1 MPPYTLPPTFEQID
15 ATLFALLQ
23 TVGSSIVTYSR
34 RLKNYNEVPTEIQ
47 PALYLASGDLDPKL
61 GGDARVPGMPF
72 RWKLHRKIWL
82 YTNAGNDDTLI
93 PSSLINPVI
102 NSVLKVLAPKTPGDR
117 QTLSGLVYHC
127 YLAGRIQTDEG
138 LLGPQAVAVMP
149 IEILTGE
156 I

>member
-1 MPPYTLPPTFEQID
+1 MGYLPATFEQID
-15 ATLFALLQ
+15 AALFASLVAIGAGF
-23 TVGSSIVTYSR
+23 TTYSR
-34 RLKNYNEVPTEIQ
+34 RLQNYSEVPTEAQ

-61 GGDARVPGMPF
+61 GGDPRVPGMPY

-82 YTNAGNDDTLI
+82 YANAGNDDTLI
-93 PSSLINPVI
+93 PSQLINPLI
-102 NSVLKVLAPKTPGDR
+102 NSVLKALAPTTPGDR
-117 QTLSGLVYHC
+117 QTLGNRVYHC

-138 LLGPQAVAVMP
+138 LLGPQAVAVLP